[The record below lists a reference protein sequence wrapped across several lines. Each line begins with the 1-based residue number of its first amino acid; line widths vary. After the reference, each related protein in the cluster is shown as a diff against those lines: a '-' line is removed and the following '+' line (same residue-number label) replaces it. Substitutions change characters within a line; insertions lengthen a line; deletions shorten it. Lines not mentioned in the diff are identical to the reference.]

1 MWKSVCCNHVSPF
14 VESRFELFIE
24 MSISSFIYCV
34 ESLAYDHK
42 YPQWET
48 CFEKLALDPKPI
60 GDCYTS
66 GYGTQDYE
74 IFIGYICMAYEGNL
88 VPKACGN
95 LVLITNRY
103 GVKQEP
109 VFPAIHNKEIT
120 TLPTRIKSA
129 ITMWIRKISM
139 VASL

>member
-1 MWKSVCCNHVSPF
+1 
-14 VESRFELFIE
+14 

-34 ESLAYDHK
+34 ESLVYGHK

-95 LVLITNRY
+95 LVLIPNRY

-139 VASL
+139 KAEGGDDLITGC